1 MEIENVID
9 DYKTTYQ
16 PKINDEVEKYF
27 DYLTEKSKINLDES
41 KEISDKFKKESQEFN
56 VASKKQRISNGW
68 KKTAIIQLV
77 YSLLISGFLII
88 VFMMAKAGGTGF
100 NEDKELL
107 SSFGTICLFV
117 GFVFL
122 LVGSLVWSFKLGD
135 KMREKQG
142 KPRLFKKEISIIT
155 CINLT
160 INSILAFT
168 TFFSIGLSLSVGSGE
183 LKIAKILIIVFLTLW
198 LIFMVAD
205 IVMWIYFSKVSKTI
219 QAQVDEIGARLF
231 ATNELLKNN
240 LKPLKNLSTLDG
252 IEKEIADKIFP
263 FINLNVK
270 TSQSAMEVASLWE
283 VAASLIP
290 NKRNKSVRY
299 VKSGVLNGFPFLY
312 LSTKNMK
319 YENVT
324 YRGTMQVT
332 YLKTCKVT
340 RNGSST
346 VESYKYTETLVAY
359 HTAPA
364 PKYYVEDALYYYNDA
379 APSLSF
385 IRTPNHADEFN
396 KSQLNKFIK
405 KQSKLFENEYKKAIN
420 KNTSFQPILGNLKFE
435 SLFNCLDRDNEAAYR
450 LLFTPLAQKQ
460 YEKLLLTREFS
471 DGDNFILNKQGNF
484 HKLIKPQLSHV
495 EAKVPFDQYIESF
508 DNWGLGYNE
517 LKEGFIQAYRQ
528 GMESLYKALVPFMA
542 IPLYLDRQNNHELV
556 NNYTENIAV
565 EQLEADINSIKSDF
579 YRDTLRHEDST
590 GEQIYCVSNKNQ
602 NGNHVDYSITAYGH
616 QEIPRVEYVTVKAGN
631 GQKYQVPVEWIEY
644 IEVEKT
650 TDESELI
657 KENTEINNFLNKG
670 E

>member
-27 DYLTEKSKINLDES
+27 DYLTEKSQINLDES
-41 KEISDKFKKESQEFN
+41 KEISDRFKKESQEFN

-77 YSLLISGFLII
+77 YSLLISGFLLI
-88 VFMMAKAGGTGF
+88 VFLMTKAGEAGF
-100 NEDKELL
+100 DEDKELL
-107 SSFGTICLFV
+107 SNFGMICLLV
-117 GFVFL
+117 GFIFL
-122 LVGSLVWSFKLGD
+122 MVGSLVWGFKLGD
-135 KMREKQG
+135 NMREKQG

-168 TFFSIGLSLSVGSGE
+168 TFFSIGLCLSVGSGE
-183 LKIAKILIIVFLTLW
+183 LKTAKILIIVFLTLW

-240 LKPLKNLSTLDG
+240 VKPLKNLSTLDG

-332 YLKTCKVT
+332 YLKTRKVT

-385 IRTPNHADEFN
+385 TRTPNHADEFN

-420 KNTSFQPILGNLKFE
+420 KNTSFQPILGNLTFE

-484 HKLIKPQLSHV
+484 HKLIKPQLSHI

-565 EQLEADINSIKSDF
+565 EQLEADINSIRSDF
-579 YRDTLRHEDST
+579 YRDGLRHEDST
-590 GEQIYCVSNKNQ
+590 GEQIYCVSNKTQ
-602 NGNHVDYSITAYGH
+602 NGNQVNYSITAYGH

-657 KENTEINNFLNKG
+657 KEDTEISNFLNKG

>member
-16 PKINDEVEKYF
+16 SKINDEVEKYF
-27 DYLTEKSKINLDES
+27 DYLTEKSEINLDES

-77 YSLLISGFLII
+77 YSLLISGFLVYALMVARNGGGAFLDSEIFPIFIAITLTLGIVSLII
-88 VFMMAKAGGTGF
+88 ASGAWGQ
-100 NEDKELL
+100 
-107 SSFGTICLFV
+107 
-117 GFVFL
+117 
-122 LVGSLVWSFKLGD
+122 KLGE

-142 KPRLFKKEISIIT
+142 KPRLSKKEISMIT
-155 CINLT
+155 CLNLT
-160 INSILAFT
+160 VNSILAFV
-168 TFFSIGLSLSVGSGE
+168 TFFSVGFSLFYGVIGG
-183 LKIAKILIIVFLTLW
+183 LKTAKILIIVFLTLW

-205 IVMWIYFSKVSKTI
+205 IAMWIYFSKVSKTI

-332 YLKTCKVT
+332 YLKTRKVT

-385 IRTPNHADEFN
+385 TRTPNHADEFN

-579 YRDTLRHEDST
+579 YRDALRHEDST
-590 GEQIYCVSNKNQ
+590 GEQIYCVSNKTQ
-602 NGNHVDYSITAYGH
+602 NGNQVNYSITAYGH

-657 KENTEINNFLNKG
+657 KEDTEINNFLNKG